1 LANLNDD
8 YDYDDGDDDVEND
21 LKSMI
26 SMHLLMT
33 LLYWYY
39 VMVQYCQTEVVL
51 NLWLMLNF
59 VVVVGFGVGQN
70 DDGIPNEIVIFLL
83 VYPNKMQD

>member
-33 LLYWYY
+33 LLYCYY

-59 VVVVGFGVGQN
+59 GVVVGFGVGQN